1 MTGMRFPSAEFDD
14 AVAAAC
20 HGCGSDQEV
29 QQLHELLAADS
40 AARDEYLWQ
49 VELHGYLATA
59 PVEAGGSEAGG
70 GVLHASRA
78 EPLVRKQAAAW
89 SGGSL
94 LPLLAAAAL
103 CLAVIASL
111 AGWWQMP
118 APQGDGSV
126 VARVRGVRKAHW
138 MQPQAG
144 LLAGALLKAGDRLEL
159 AAGVVDLVFGSG
171 AEMHVTGPAVVR
183 LASENSAALLLG
195 QVRLRAETPASRGF
209 VLATRDSQFVDI
221 GTEFVAV
228 VNADGLGQ
236 LNVTEGEVDVVWG
249 ETGAASRVRAG
260 ETVFVEP
267 GAQRVITRVER
278 GEETAAFI
286 FPTIPP
292 PSNSDAADQ
301 SHGSAVF
308 RVLRGRLNQ
317 QSGSPAMLGDGAGQM
332 RADSPRESTFFQDQS
347 WGTLLVDLGREVDV
361 AVINSYSWHQHRV
374 VKEHRERAQQRYM
387 VFGWVGDGSP
397 DLKNAP
403 EQQGWIRIAR
413 VNTDQ
418 FFKVHDRLDRP
429 AQQAVS
435 ITSADGRLGEYRYLL
450 FEVFGP
456 TFFGEID
463 VHADSAVRRSS
474 DERR

>member
-1 MTGMRFPSAEFDD
+1 MTSMRFPSAEFDD

-29 QQLHELLAADS
+29 QQLHELLAADA
-40 AARDEYLWQ
+40 AARDEYLWR

-59 PVEAGGSEAGG
+59 TVEAGGAEADG
-70 GVLHASRA
+70 GVSHASRA
-78 EPLVRKQAAAW
+78 ESLVRKQAAAW

-94 LPLLAAAAL
+94 LPPLAAVAL

-126 VARVRGVRKAHW
+126 VARVGAVRKAHW

-159 AAGVVDLVFGSG
+159 AAGLVDLVFGSG

-183 LASENSAALLLG
+183 LASDNSAALLLG
-195 QVRLRAETPASRGF
+195 QVRLRAETPASKGF

-221 GTEFVAV
+221 GTEFVAT
-228 VNADGLGQ
+228 VNADGLSE
-236 LNVTEGEVDVVWG
+236 LNVTDGEVDVVWSG
-249 ETGAASRVRAG
+249 TTAASRVRAG

-267 GAQRVITRVER
+267 GAQRVITRIER
-278 GEETAAFI
+278 GEETAAFT

-301 SHGSAVF
+301 SQGSAMF
-308 RVLRGRLNQ
+308 RVVRGRLNQ
-317 QSGSPAMLGDGAGQM
+317 QSGSPALLGDGAGQM
-332 RADSPRESTFFQDQS
+332 RADSPRESIFFQNQS
-347 WGTLLVDLGREVDV
+347 WGRLLVDLGREVDV
-361 AVINSYSWHQHRV
+361 AVINSYSWHQHRAV
-374 VKEHRERAQQRYM
+374 EEHRERARQRYT
-387 VFGWVGDGSP
+387 VFGWAGNGSP
-397 DLKNAP
+397 DLKMAP
-403 EQQGWIRIAR
+403 EQPGWIRIAR
-413 VNTDQ
+413 VNTDR

-435 ITSADGRLGEYRYLL
+435 ITSADGQLGEYRFLL
-450 FEVFGP
+450 FEVFGY
-456 TFFGEID
+456 TLFGEID
-463 VHADSAVRRSS
+463 VHAVPAVRASS

>member
-29 QQLHELLAADS
+29 QQLHELLAADA
-40 AARDEYLWQ
+40 AARDEYLWR

-59 PVEAGGSEAGG
+59 PVEAGAPEAGG
-70 GVLHASRA
+70 GVLQASLG

-94 LPLLAAAAL
+94 LPPLAAVAL

-111 AGWWQMP
+111 SGWWQMP

-126 VARVRGVRKAHW
+126 VARVGAVRKTHW

-144 LLAGALLKAGDRLEL
+144 LMAGALLKTGDRLEL

-183 LASENSAALLLG
+183 LASDNSAALLLG
-195 QVRLRAETPASRGF
+195 QVRLRAETPASKGF
-209 VLATRDSQFVDI
+209 VLATRDTSFVDI
-221 GTEFVAV
+221 GTEFVAT
-228 VNADGLGQ
+228 VNADGLSQ
-236 LNVTEGEVDVVWG
+236 LNVTEGEVDIVWSG
-249 ETGAASRVRAG
+249 APAASRVRAG

-267 GAQRVITRVER
+267 GAQRVITRIER
-278 GEETAAFI
+278 GEGTAAFA

-292 PSNSDAADQ
+292 PSPSDAADQ
-301 SHGSAVF
+301 SQGSAVF
-308 RVLRGRLNQ
+308 RILSGQLKGGSGQAWLLADGVG
-317 QSGSPAMLGDGAGQM
+317 QSKP
-332 RADSPRESTFFQDQS
+332 DSPSESLLFQGPA
-347 WGTLLVDLGREVDV
+347 WGTLLVDLGRDVDV
-361 AVINSYSWHQHRV
+361 GVINSYSWHQHA
-374 VKEHRERAQQRYM
+374 KIYEHRELARQRYT
-387 VFGWVGDGSP
+387 VFGWVGNGSP

-403 EQQGWIRIAR
+403 EQEGWVRIAR

-418 FFKVHDRLDRP
+418 FFNVHDRLDRP

-435 ITSADGRLGEYRYLL
+435 ITSADGRLGQYRYLL
-450 FEVFGP
+450 FEIFGY
-456 TFFGEID
+456 TLFGEID
-463 VHADSAVRRSS
+463 VHAVPAVRRSS

>member
-1 MTGMRFPSAEFDD
+1 MTSMRFPSAEFDD

-20 HGCGSDQEV
+20 HGCGSDHEV
-29 QQLHELLAADS
+29 QQLHELLVADA
-40 AARDEYLWQ
+40 AARDEYLWR

-59 PVEAGGSEAGG
+59 TVEAGVSEAGG
-70 GVLHASRA
+70 GLSRPSLGEA
-78 EPLVRKQAAAW
+78 AVRKQAAAR
-89 SGGSL
+89 SRGSL
-94 LPLLAAAAL
+94 LPPLAAVAM

-118 APQGDGSV
+118 APQPSGSV
-126 VARVRGVRKAHW
+126 VARVGAVRDAVW

-144 LLAGALLKAGDRLEL
+144 VQVGALVKAGGQLEL

-171 AEMHVTGPAVVR
+171 AEMHVTGPTVVR
-183 LASENSAALLLG
+183 MLTENSAALLLG
-195 QVRLRAETPASRGF
+195 QVRLRAETPASKGF

-221 GTEFVAV
+221 GTEFVAA
-228 VNADGLGQ
+228 VNADGLSQ
-236 LNVTEGEVDVVWG
+236 LSVTEGEVDIVWG
-249 ETGAASRVRAG
+249 GTAAASRVRAG

-267 GAQRVITRVER
+267 GAQRVITRIER
-278 GEETAAFI
+278 GEETAACT

-301 SHGSAVF
+301 SQGSAMF

-317 QSGSPAMLGDGAGQM
+317 QSGSPALLGDGAGQM

-361 AVINSYSWHQHRV
+361 AAINSYSWHQHRV
-374 VKEHRERAQQRYM
+374 IEEHRERARQRYI
-387 VFGWVGDGSP
+387 VYGLAGNGSP
-397 DLKNAP
+397 NLKNAP
-403 EQQGWIRIAR
+403 DQEGWVRIAR

-418 FFKVHDRLDRP
+418 FFNVQDRLDRP

-435 ITSADGRLGEYRYLL
+435 ITSADGGLGQYRYLL
-450 FEVFGP
+450 FRVLGS
-456 TFFGEID
+456 TLFGEID
-463 VHADSAVRRSS
+463 VHAVPAVRASS

>member
-1 MTGMRFPSAEFDD
+1 MNGMRFPSTEFDE
-14 AVAAAC
+14 AVAAVC
-20 HGCGSDQEV
+20 DGRGGDQEL
-29 QQLHELLAADS
+29 QRLHELLAAD
-40 AARDEYLWQ
+40 AAAQDEYLWR
-49 VELHGYLATA
+49 VELHGYLATGA
-59 PVEAGGSEAGG
+59 VEAGVLQAGRG
-70 GVLHASRA
+70 PLKPSRA
-78 EPLVRKQAAAW
+78 ETPPWRQATVW

-94 LPLLAAAAL
+94 LPPLAAVAL

-111 AGWWQMP
+111 DGWWQMP

-126 VARVRGVRKAHW
+126 VARVRVVRKAHW

-144 LLAGALLKAGDRLEL
+144 LLVGALLKTGDRLEL
-159 AAGVVDLVFGSG
+159 ATGVVGLVFGSG

-183 LASENSAALLLG
+183 LTSENSAALLLG
-195 QVRLRAETPASRGF
+195 QVRLRAETPASKGF

-221 GTEFVAV
+221 GTEFVAA
-228 VNADGLGQ
+228 VNADGLSQ

-267 GAQRVITRVER
+267 GAQRVITRIER
-278 GEETAAFI
+278 GEETAAFT
-286 FPTIPP
+286 FPTVSP

-317 QSGSPAMLGDGAGQM
+317 QSGSPALLGDGAGQM

-347 WGTLLVDLGREVDV
+347 WGTLLVDLGRELDV
-361 AVINSYSWHQHRV
+361 AVINSYSWHQHRAV
-374 VKEHRERAQQRYM
+374 EEHRERAKQRYT
-387 VFGWVGDGSP
+387 VFGWVGNGSP

-403 EQQGWIRIAR
+403 KQQGWIRIAR

-418 FFKVHDRLDRP
+418 FFNVHDRLDRP

-450 FEVFGP
+450 FEVFGH
-456 TFFGEID
+456 TLFGEID
-463 VHADSAVRRSS
+463 VHAVSAVRRSF